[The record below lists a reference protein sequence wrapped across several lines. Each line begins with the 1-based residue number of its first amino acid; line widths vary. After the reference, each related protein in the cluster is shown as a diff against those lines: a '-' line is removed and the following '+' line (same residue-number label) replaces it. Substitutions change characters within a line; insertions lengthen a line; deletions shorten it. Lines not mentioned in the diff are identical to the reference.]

1 VQLLFFQYPDNARDR
16 SKEENRMKPVVM
28 IILERCPHCNNARRW
43 MEELKLENPQYQAL
57 RIEMI
62 DEQLHPEVIQTYSY
76 YYVPTYYVDGV
87 KVHEGV
93 PTKEIVRDVLD
104 KALG

>member
-1 VQLLFFQYPDNARDR
+1 
-16 SKEENRMKPVVM
+16 MT
-28 IILERCPHCNNARRW
+28 
-43 MEELKLENPQYQAL
+43 ELKVENPQYQAL

-62 DEQLHPEVIQTYSY
+62 DEQLHPEVTKIYSY

-93 PTKEIVRDVLD
+93 PTKEIVRSVFE
-104 KALG
+104 KALGYK

>member
-1 VQLLFFQYPDNARDR
+1 
-16 SKEENRMKPVVM
+16 MKPIVM
-28 IILERCPHCNNARRW
+28 IILETCPHCNNAKRW
-43 MEELKLENPQYQAL
+43 MEELKAENPQYKEL

-62 DEQLHPEVIQTYSY
+62 DEQLHPEVTKTYSY

-93 PTKEIVRDVLD
+93 PTKEIVRSVFER
-104 KALG
+104 ALEYK